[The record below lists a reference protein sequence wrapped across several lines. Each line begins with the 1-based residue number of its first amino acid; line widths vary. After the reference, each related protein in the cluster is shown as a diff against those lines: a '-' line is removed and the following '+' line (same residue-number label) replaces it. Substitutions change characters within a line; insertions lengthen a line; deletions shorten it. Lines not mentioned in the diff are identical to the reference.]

1 MNGNNI
7 NRYRSQRIHFC
18 VTEEEKE
25 IIMKRMNDLG
35 IKQIGTYMRKM
46 ALTGQCIV
54 YNFNE
59 VYQQLKEMNYY
70 MSTVSKNVNQIA
82 KRVNSTSNIYAEDIA
97 ELRKDIDMVLKI
109 LYGFSKAYMYRDEE

>member
-1 MNGNNI
+1 MI
-7 NRYRSQRIHFC
+7 FC

-25 IIMKRMNDLG
+25 IIMKRMDGLG

-59 VYQQLKEMNYY
+59 VFQQLKEMNYY

-82 KRVNSTSNIYAEDIA
+82 KRVNSTGNVYAEDIA
-97 ELRKDIDMVLKI
+97 ELRKDIDTALKL
-109 LYGFSKAYMYRDEE
+109 LYGFSKAYMFRDEE